1 MLVKT
6 MQVPPIGTNCYVLAD
21 EKEKVCAVIDPG
33 GDAAGILELLKADGL
48 TLEEEAERE
57 GLRAEFRAAI
67 RESLTAHLDNTYMM
81 DEKGNKTKLKKK
93 S

>member
-1 MLVKT
+1 MEQHK
-6 MQVPPIGTNCYVLAD
+6 IDRINELAR
-21 EKEKVCAVIDPG
+21 KA
-33 GDAAGILELLKADGL
+33 KADGL

-67 RESLTAHLDNTYMM
+67 RDNTYVG

>member
-1 MLVKT
+1 
-6 MQVPPIGTNCYVLAD
+6 A
-21 EKEKVCAVIDPG
+21 
-33 GDAAGILELLKADGL
+33 KADGL

-67 RESLTAHLDNTYMM
+67 RESLTAHLDNTYLV
-81 DEKGNKTKLKKK
+81 DEQGNKTKLKKK